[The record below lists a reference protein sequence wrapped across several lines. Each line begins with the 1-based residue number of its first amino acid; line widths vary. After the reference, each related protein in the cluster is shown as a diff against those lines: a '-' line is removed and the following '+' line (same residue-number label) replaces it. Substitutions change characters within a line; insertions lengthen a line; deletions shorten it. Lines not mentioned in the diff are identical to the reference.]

1 MDQAKISY
9 DMKNTFQKMGNDM
22 KKEGQTLKELLKED
36 FGSQKPGEKPQEGPG
51 KRPNANQV
59 DKSSDFEFE

>member
-1 MDQAKISY
+1 
-9 DMKNTFQKMGNDM
+9 MKNTFQKMGQDM

-36 FGSQKPGEKPQEGPG
+36 FGAPKPGEKPLEGPG
-51 KRPNANQV
+51 KRPNSNQV